1 MSSCYCDPIKSPAK
15 KLGFLVQDILS
26 QVQNLEATFCPTKLL
41 KMSRKKKVILC
52 AGKNF
57 AEESWQFPTLHMLH
71 TKLVAGTVLMATSLV
86 LCAASWD
93 TSQLESRNATG
104 KAERRGGFS
113 CSLPGRPSVTQ
124 SCQNTEHLSWFLF
137 CTQLLSFARA
147 EEIELFLRLPILSQ
161 IWTKLT
167 PHLKY
172 NKEGLSSRQH
182 GHKGSGCLGI
192 QPKGKSLLYES
203 KLKILSWCHK
213 SDLNTSDG
221 FYLLFSSAAKNTVQ
235 HPLIS
240 AE

>member
-1 MSSCYCDPIKSPAK
+1 MSSCYCDPIKLPAQ

-26 QVQNLEATFCPTKLL
+26 QVQNLEAIFCPTKLL

-57 AEESWQFPTLHMLH
+57 ADESWQFPALHPLH

-113 CSLPGRPSVTQ
+113 CSLSGRPSVTQ
-124 SCQNTEHLSWFLF
+124 SCQSTEYLSWFLF

-147 EEIELFLRLPILSQ
+147 EEIELFLRLPTLSQ

-172 NKEGLSSRQH
+172 NKEGLSSR
-182 GHKGSGCLGI
+182 
-192 QPKGKSLLYES
+192 
-203 KLKILSWCHK
+203 
-213 SDLNTSDG
+213 
-221 FYLLFSSAAKNTVQ
+221 
-235 HPLIS
+235 
-240 AE
+240 